1 MFLLY
6 KISHM
11 LDYVGSKIKKFGM
24 IFFDNLFGDYDADTL
39 FITAIA
45 LFWVIDLL
53 TISGSC
59 GIYGLNSP
67 KAPQIMLFA
76 AGIEFLICIIFSI
89 LTVITENINYH
100 IAYYTRAVAMSFL
113 SSTLVL
119 VIFAA
124 AGFLVMLTSAVS
136 LSFLMIAIT
145 LGFAILTS
153 LLP

>member
-1 MFLLY
+1 
-6 KISHM
+6 
-11 LDYVGSKIKKFGM
+11 M

-67 KAPQIMLFA
+67 KAPQIMIFT

-100 IAYYTRAVAMSFL
+100 IAYYTRAVAISFL
-113 SSTLVL
+113 LAALVL

-124 AGFLVMLTSAVS
+124 AGFLVMLIS
-136 LSFLMIAIT
+136 
-145 LGFAILTS
+145 
-153 LLP
+153 